1 MATAISAATATLVAS
16 GGRLVQITSS
26 WDIIVNV
33 VKEAALISHPHEL
46 KTLLK
51 LLNTVLIKGIQ
62 PVTPV
67 HLQLP
72 LSHLL
77 GLFYLHGIQLHL
89 VAVPASRVIVATG
102 PRLLPLILLVLLIGL
117 LCLRGA
123 SRLFLICPI
132 L

>member
-1 MATAISAATATLVAS
+1 MAATVAAAATLVAP
-16 GGRLVQITSS
+16 GGRLVQIPSR
-26 WDIIVNV
+26 WDIIVDV
-33 VKEAALISHPHEL
+33 VKEAAFIGDAHEL
-46 KTLLK
+46 ETLLK
-51 LLNTVLIKGIQ
+51 LLNTILIQGIQ

-67 HLQLP
+67 HLQLA

-77 GLFYLHGIQLHL
+77 GFFYLHGIELHL
-89 VAVPASRVIVATG
+89 VAVPATCIIVATG
-102 PRLLPLILLVLLIGL
+102 PRLLSLILLFLLIGL